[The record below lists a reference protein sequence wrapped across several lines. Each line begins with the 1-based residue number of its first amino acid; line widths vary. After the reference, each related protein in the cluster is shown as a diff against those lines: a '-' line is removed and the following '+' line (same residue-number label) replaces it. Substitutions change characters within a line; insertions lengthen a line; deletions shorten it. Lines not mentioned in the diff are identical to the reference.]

1 MVFEKVSQMIAERI
15 DMDASEITM
24 ETKFDD
30 LGLDSLDV
38 MELLMQMEDE
48 FGKEISIGERKITD
62 IAGLVALIEETIQ

>member
-38 MELLMQMEDE
+38 MDLLMQMEDE